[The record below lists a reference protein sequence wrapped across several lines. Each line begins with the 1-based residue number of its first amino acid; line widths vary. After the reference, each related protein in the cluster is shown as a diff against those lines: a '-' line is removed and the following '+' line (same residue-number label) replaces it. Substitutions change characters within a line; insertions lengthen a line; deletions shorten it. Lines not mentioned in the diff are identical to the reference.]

1 MDFDDTS
8 QNKKIIKNDLQLY
21 SINLLKNNPD
31 IKEKRKIGY
40 IKDIFTENID
50 FDELELNPCNA
61 ARLLFSIPR
70 SETVYTSKICRE
82 GDYMKWHCDDA
93 IITSHK
99 KNMVDK
105 YINNIKISDKK
116 TLFYPN
122 KIPKYTLIVY
132 GSTYKVDFKG
142 GILEFSDGTRIKP
155 EKNLCVFFDS
165 REAHCVHRIR
175 EGVKKLMLIK
185 FY

>member
-1 MDFDDTS
+1 MDFDNTN
-8 QNKKIIKNDLQLY
+8 QNKKNIKNDLQLY

-31 IKEKRKIGY
+31 IKEKRKICY

-61 ARLLFSIPR
+61 ARLLFNIPR

-105 YINNIKISDKK
+105 YII
-116 TLFYPN
+116 
-122 KIPKYTLIVY
+122 
-132 GSTYKVDFKG
+132 
-142 GILEFSDGTRIKP
+142 
-155 EKNLCVFFDS
+155 
-165 REAHCVHRIR
+165 
-175 EGVKKLMLIK
+175 
-185 FY
+185 